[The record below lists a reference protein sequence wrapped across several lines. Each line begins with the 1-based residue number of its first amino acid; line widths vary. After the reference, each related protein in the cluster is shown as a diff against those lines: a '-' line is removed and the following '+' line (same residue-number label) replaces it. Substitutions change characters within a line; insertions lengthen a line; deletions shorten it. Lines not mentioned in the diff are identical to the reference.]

1 MQDTPQQHR
10 FGEIC
15 QSFLQK
21 AYEAKPDLESL
32 PPQLLAHAMRL
43 SLQSDAAPDDFLTG
57 LDEQSEAFLREAQ
70 VSSMTLCFCPAQVMQ
85 TLMFLGLPVTTEG
98 LPISVEMPMQV
109 LQINDEDV
117 AGSWQEQNFGEA
129 VLRMSVARERQVG
142 LTGNTYQQV
151 NMFTVHGDGWALMLD
166 ADVFL
171 DYLQHLIDQED
182 TGDTP
187 KNQGDADEI
196 A

>member
-1 MQDTPQQHR
+1 MLFR
-10 FGEIC
+10 
-15 QSFLQK
+15 S
-21 AYEAKPDLESL
+21 
-32 PPQLLAHAMRL
+32 
-43 SLQSDAAPDDFLTG
+43 
-57 LDEQSEAFLREAQ
+57 
-70 VSSMTLCFCPAQVMQ
+70 

-187 KNQGDADEI
+187 ENQGDADEI